1 MSNDPREII
10 DHSSMTVAQIAV
22 VTIMVFLNGMD
33 GFDVLSIAFASPGI
47 AREWGIAQTALGV
60 VLSMELIGMAFGSI
74 LIGGVADKIG
84 RRPTLLGCLA
94 VMALGMLGAT
104 IAASP
109 LQLSIW

>member
-1 MSNDPREII
+1 
-10 DHSSMTVAQIAV
+10 MTVAQFIV
-22 VTIMVFLNGMD
+22 VAMTVLLNAMD

-47 AREWGIAQTALGV
+47 AKEWHIAQTALGV

-74 LIGGVADKIG
+74 LIGGVADRIG

-104 IAASP
+104 TAARSEEHT
-109 LQLSIW
+109 